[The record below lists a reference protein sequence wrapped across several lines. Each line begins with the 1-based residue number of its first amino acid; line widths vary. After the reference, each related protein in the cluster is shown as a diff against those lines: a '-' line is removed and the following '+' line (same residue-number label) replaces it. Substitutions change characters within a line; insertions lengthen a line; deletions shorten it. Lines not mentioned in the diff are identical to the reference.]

1 MPSEAEFMRLARLEC
16 IFGATVKYLPSPFIG
31 PTDHLKG
38 IAWCWQVRQQVTKG
52 LLTAVPADD
61 QPQAQG
67 APVDLPLHHEFYP
80 LAFGEFGVDGLER
93 LVAQRA
99 QPFPVFAKR
108 LEHLR
113 IHPGFG
119 PDDKEAAL
127 ILQALEIV

>member
-1 MPSEAEFMRLARLEC
+1 MTHILTSHVLSAAAVAFSRVRAMVSSRRGRSNRGPNQPLDDRR
-16 IFGATVKYLPSPFIG
+16 IFGVNGVQIGVGFPLLKPEFYLPSPFIG

-93 LVAQRA
+93 
-99 QPFPVFAKR
+99 
-108 LEHLR
+108 
-113 IHPGFG
+113 
-119 PDDKEAAL
+119 
-127 ILQALEIV
+127 